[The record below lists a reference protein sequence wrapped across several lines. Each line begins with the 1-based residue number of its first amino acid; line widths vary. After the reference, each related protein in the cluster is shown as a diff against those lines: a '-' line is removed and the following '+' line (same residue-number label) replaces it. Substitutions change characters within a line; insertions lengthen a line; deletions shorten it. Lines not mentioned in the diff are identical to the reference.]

1 MLQSVVDDGTPPT
14 PQGPLG
20 LVRHNSR
27 MTRLTA
33 AVLVS
38 SAGDPLSQAVSLVL
52 LYQATRAPWSIAAA
66 FGAEMVGVLIVGG
79 FIAAAADRVDRR
91 RLIVRLEAIRFLIVV
106 TLPVVTS
113 MSVFLLY
120 PGLLLLAGIE
130 ALVQPSRQA
139 AVPEFVA
146 AGEVGA
152 ANALLMTAVTVA
164 QAAGFAI
171 AGIALVRISDPRP
184 LYVVDAFTFAIAS
197 LLIATLSGMGGGIVT
212 TRVRGGVRRAW
223 AVRDMRPL
231 LVAAAATA
239 FFVGMLNPA
248 ILPAAYALSSSGP
261 TAFALLQVCLISGGL
276 VGSLAAGRVKRS
288 KQPMAQGVSLW
299 VFAVGVIAVGVS
311 PNFLLAG
318 LAVAISGVGN
328 AAYSVFNIS
337 ALMETASS
345 ANRGTVMS
353 ARFTV
358 TRATVAFGL
367 AIGAAVI
374 GWLGPLSAFS
384 SFGLGLLLVAGVYS
398 AFLTMQAR
406 ARRDLSRRHR
416 LYHEG
421 LDRDRTG

>member
-1 MLQSVVDDGTPPT
+1 
-14 PQGPLG
+14 
-20 LVRHNSR
+20 
-27 MTRLTA
+27 
-33 AVLVS
+33 
-38 SAGDPLSQAVSLVL
+38 
-52 LYQATRAPWSIAAA
+52 
-66 FGAEMVGVLIVGG
+66 
-79 FIAAAADRVDRR
+79 
-91 RLIVRLEAIRFLIVV
+91 
-106 TLPVVTS
+106 
-113 MSVFLLY
+113 
-120 PGLLLLAGIE
+120 
-130 ALVQPSRQA
+130 
-139 AVPEFVA
+139 
-146 AGEVGA
+146 
-152 ANALLMTAVTVA
+152 
-164 QAAGFAI
+164 
-171 AGIALVRISDPRP
+171 
-184 LYVVDAFTFAIAS
+184 
-197 LLIATLSGMGGGIVT
+197 
-212 TRVRGGVRRAW
+212 
-223 AVRDMRPL
+223 
-231 LVAAAATA
+231 
-239 FFVGMLNPA
+239 
-248 ILPAAYALSSSGP
+248 
-261 TAFALLQVCLISGGL
+261 
-276 VGSLAAGRVKRS
+276 
-288 KQPMAQGVSLW
+288 MAQGVSLW